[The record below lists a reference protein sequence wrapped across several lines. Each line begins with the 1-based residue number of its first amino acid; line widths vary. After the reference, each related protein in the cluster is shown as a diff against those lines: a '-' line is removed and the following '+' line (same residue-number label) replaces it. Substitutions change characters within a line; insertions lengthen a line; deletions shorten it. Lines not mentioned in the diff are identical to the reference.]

1 MRRWI
6 LNIHL
11 YGGLLCAPYLIIF
24 GVSALLFN
32 HPFAWVAP
40 TSAPLKWEQ
49 AIKIEP
55 AKDNATMANSVR
67 DSLGL
72 MGWPVLWKM
81 KRDASG
87 DVHFDIERPGKSYTV
102 HTVLAEGKVRVE
114 ERRKTF
120 WQVVRSLHALGAL
133 PNSRFVSW
141 WGVYTEVCIGFTL
154 FAGISGVY
162 LWVVTRRERAVGM
175 ITLCAA
181 VLLSSGLMLYVVLR
195 G

>member
-1 MRRWI
+1 MRRW
-6 LNIHL
+6 LLTIHL

-32 HPFAWVAP
+32 HPFAWVSP
-40 TSAPLKWEQ
+40 VSAPLEWQQ
-49 AIKIEP
+49 AISIDP
-55 AKDNATMANSVR
+55 ATDNATMAKSVR

-72 MGWPVLWKM
+72 MGWPVVRQT

-87 DVHFDIERPGKSYTV
+87 DLHFDIERPGKSYTV
-102 HTVLAEGKVRVE
+102 YTLLGEGKVRVE
-114 ERRKTF
+114 ERRKGF
-120 WQVVRSLHALGAL
+120 WQVIKSLHGLDQL
-133 PNSRFVSW
+133 PNSQFVPW
-141 WGVYTEVCIGFTL
+141 WGVYTEVCIGFML

-162 LWVVTRRERAVGM
+162 LWVVTRRERVIGR

-181 VLLSSGLMLYVVLR
+181 VLLSSGLMLYVILR